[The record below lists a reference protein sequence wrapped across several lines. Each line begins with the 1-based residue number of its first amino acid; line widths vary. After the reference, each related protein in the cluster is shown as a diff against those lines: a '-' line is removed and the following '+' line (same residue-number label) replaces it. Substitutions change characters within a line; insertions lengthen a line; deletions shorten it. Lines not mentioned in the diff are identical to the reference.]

1 MRDTTS
7 QAGGGRFDG
16 KVALVV
22 GAGSDATMDRS
33 VPTVGAA
40 IALLLAREGCR
51 VGVVARTPEK
61 AANTAKLV
69 RDEGAEAIP
78 IAADVTIADD
88 CRRAVAEIVDA
99 YGKIDV
105 LVNNLG
111 VRLSG
116 KGVLD
121 VTDHEWDSVMDTN
134 ARGLVAVTR
143 AAVPHMPPGSAIINT
158 SSIAPIRPTNHS
170 SIAYAASKGAV
181 DAMTRLLALQLA
193 PRKIRCNGVCPGNIW
208 TPIAMAEVTSRGV
221 DADFETA
228 RERRRLMVPLEEE
241 GTGWDVAEAAAFLAS
256 AQSRWITGQTLILDG
271 GGLLP
276 APSSGKPKPVA

>member
-1 MRDTTS
+1 MTDTS
-7 QAGGGRFDG
+7 SPASGGRFGG
-16 KVALVV
+16 KVAMII
-22 GAGSDATMDRS
+22 GAGSETSMELSA
-33 VPTVGAA
+33 PTVGAA
-40 IALLLAREGCR
+40 IALALAREGCR
-51 VGVVARTPEK
+51 VGLVARTPAK
-61 AANTAKLV
+61 AANTANLI
-69 RDEGAEAIP
+69 RAEGGEAIP
-78 IAADVTIADD
+78 IAADVCIADD
-88 CRRAVAEIVDA
+88 CRRAVDEVVSAF
-99 YGKIDV
+99 GKIDV

-121 VTDHEWDSVMDTN
+121 VTDDEWDSVMDTN
-134 ARGLVAVTR
+134 ARGLMSITR

-193 PRKIRCNGVCPGNIW
+193 SRKIRCNGVCPGNIW
-208 TPIAMAEVTSRGV
+208 TPLSIAEVLNRGV
-221 DADFETA
+221 DPDFETA

-241 GTGWDVAEAAAFLAS
+241 GTGWDVADATAFLAS
-256 AQSRWITGQTLILDG
+256 HQSRWITGQTLILDG

-276 APSSGKPKPVA
+276 APASGKPKPAA